1 MPSQRHALYICLRQ
15 DTECQ
20 NAHLSLLPITDYL
33 IGNFHEAVTNGSKSL
48 PGTSSDILSLIRVNE
63 GFDIL

>member
-1 MPSQRHALYICLRQ
+1 MHYISVSDRIRNVKVLTFLYYR
-15 DTECQ
+15 
-20 NAHLSLLPITDYL
+20 LPITDYL